1 MPKKEELYTNNIQP
15 RYESLEA
22 GGLEEL
28 TQAQI
33 SSLNNANP
41 FYMELGLKI
50 RENGEPE
57 GLGWVPR
64 MFVMGRDEN
73 GHDKMKTIS
82 ETGLKVGSKEF
93 WEQVQMGNVFAYP
106 VGANEPVQ
114 LQVEASGRRNAKMKY
129 SKPVK
134 PEELPQAP
142 VQRVEWYHRV
152 LGFFRIGNYR
162 EMVQRFDNHQPDHAA
177 IVQKF
182 SSMKEGR
189 EGVKEIE
196 TEKHEEDYRE
206 ERARLE
212 ELEKERLR
220 KEAEKEEAALRSNVE
235 STIRHHGQIDRGIY
249 QMTSV
254 YQPVPQ
260 YDASL
265 EKLTEGEAGMNG
277 EIAKQSKA
285 GLYLKEDFNKLK
297 VFGKD
302 QIDLSKIE
310 LGKSGKAVT
319 NEEFAAVTFFAL
331 WDNKN
336 MMQTMRTEEPEDIWA
351 KKSLKDFGYDEQQAE
366 DILTA
371 QSRNWYTADLFLVPP
386 RDNEG
391 SYFEKTT
398 NLGREDAVKAFQAYE
413 KGDKTKLA
421 GIIAQGLN
429 KAAKDLILEQKN
441 DFSEQT
447 KGIMASTSLL
457 MDIMKK
463 DPDLE
468 TLAKQQGLSDDNLQA
483 AKGMAEL
490 HKIQKDRE
498 EAEYKMAKA
507 IQEGKELT
515 AEEKTNLLK
524 PIIKGRLT
532 QEQMAA
538 DNAKNCAEAM
548 NKSME
553 IGENMVMT
561 DRNTQ
566 DKWKADP
573 QSRPDP
579 GYKRIHMDTYNKVD
593 KGIQKLLSPVSD
605 TMKNLGTKH
614 GPKHLDAITDEIIKQ
629 DGLAEKPTK
638 DLFRDLNENKSE
650 SKYNILSAASK
661 ASNTIAKNMENA
673 KNAQMDQPQANKNKE
688 IGNGL
693 GAGL

>member
-1 MPKKEELYTNNIQP
+1 
-15 RYESLEA
+15 
-22 GGLEEL
+22 
-28 TQAQI
+28 
-33 SSLNNANP
+33 
-41 FYMELGLKI
+41 
-50 RENGEPE
+50 
-57 GLGWVPR
+57 
-64 MFVMGRDEN
+64 
-73 GHDKMKTIS
+73 
-82 ETGLKVGSKEF
+82 
-93 WEQVQMGNVFAYP
+93 
-106 VGANEPVQ
+106 
-114 LQVEASGRRNAKMKY
+114 
-129 SKPVK
+129 
-134 PEELPQAP
+134 
-142 VQRVEWYHRV
+142 
-152 LGFFRIGNYR
+152 
-162 EMVQRFDNHQPDHAA
+162 
-177 IVQKF
+177 
-182 SSMKEGR
+182 
-189 EGVKEIE
+189 
-196 TEKHEEDYRE
+196 
-206 ERARLE
+206 
-212 ELEKERLR
+212 
-220 KEAEKEEAALRSNVE
+220 
-235 STIRHHGQIDRGIY
+235 
-249 QMTSV
+249 
-254 YQPVPQ
+254 
-260 YDASL
+260 
-265 EKLTEGEAGMNG
+265 
-277 EIAKQSKA
+277 
-285 GLYLKEDFNKLK
+285 
-297 VFGKD
+297 
-302 QIDLSKIE
+302 
-310 LGKSGKAVT
+310 
-319 NEEFAAVTFFAL
+319 
-331 WDNKN
+331 
-336 MMQTMRTEEPEDIWA
+336 MRTEEPEDIWA

-638 DLFRDLNENKSE
+638 DLRLSWKDRGLREVPSARLFCRRISFWPYSFLVDKRPVHKPSFVNVGYDTIFLRSAQGGCKHFSQHKTNVAADRAHALLRQLFLALPRRVENRE
-650 SKYNILSAASK
+650 DGVRPAR
-661 ASNTIAKNMENA
+661 
-673 KNAQMDQPQANKNKE
+673 
-688 IGNGL
+688 
-693 GAGL
+693 